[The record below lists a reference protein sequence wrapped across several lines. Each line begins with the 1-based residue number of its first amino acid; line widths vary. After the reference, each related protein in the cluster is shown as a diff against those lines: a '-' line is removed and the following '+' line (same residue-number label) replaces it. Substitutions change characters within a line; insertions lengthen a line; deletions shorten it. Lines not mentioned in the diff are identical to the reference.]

1 MKMRDL
7 KKVLDNLTEEQLD
20 GRLIAKST
28 YWDGVVYQ
36 IKPSETNLYLEGDDD
51 PSELI
56 TEEEMKVRIVDEG
69 ADSYNDYVIRGVDL
83 MAKSLVK
90 LFAIL

>member
-56 TEEEMKVRIVDEG
+56 TEEEMKVRIEEEVEDEMPDVYIKKG
-69 ADSYNDYVIRGVDL
+69 Q
-83 MAKSLVK
+83 M
-90 LFAIL
+90 ILYC

>member
-56 TEEEMKVRIVDEG
+56 TEEEMKVRIEEEGEDEMPNVYIKKG
-69 ADSYNDYVIRGVDL
+69 Q
-83 MAKSLVK
+83 M
-90 LFAIL
+90 ILYC

>member
-20 GRLIAKST
+20 GELIVKGT

-36 IKPSETNLYLEGDDD
+36 IKPSETNLYWEGDDD

-56 TEEEMKVRIVDEG
+56 TEEEMKVRIEEEGEDEMPDVYIKKG
-69 ADSYNDYVIRGVDL
+69 Q
-83 MAKSLVK
+83 M
-90 LFAIL
+90 ILYC

>member
-1 MKMRDL
+1 MRDL

-20 GRLIAKST
+20 GELIAKST

-56 TEEEMKVRIVDEG
+56 TEEEMKVRIEEEGEDEMPDVYIKKG
-69 ADSYNDYVIRGVDL
+69 Q
-83 MAKSLVK
+83 M
-90 LFAIL
+90 ILYC

>member
-56 TEEEMKVRIVDEG
+56 TEEEMKVRIEEEGEDEMPDVYIKKG
-69 ADSYNDYVIRGVDL
+69 Q
-83 MAKSLVK
+83 M
-90 LFAIL
+90 ILYC

>member
-56 TEEEMKVRIVDEG
+56 TEEEMKVRIEGEDEMPDVYIKKG
-69 ADSYNDYVIRGVDL
+69 Q
-83 MAKSLVK
+83 M
-90 LFAIL
+90 ILYC

>member
-56 TEEEMKVRIVDEG
+56 TEEEMKVRIGEEGEDEMPDVYIKKG
-69 ADSYNDYVIRGVDL
+69 Q
-83 MAKSLVK
+83 M
-90 LFAIL
+90 ILYC